1 MKCPRAPVK
10 RRISRGS
17 GRPGN
22 YAHSIRGHSWL
33 KKDGKTSCRLCGK
46 VQ

>member
-33 KKDGKTSCRLCGK
+33 KKGNETVCRLCGK
-46 VQ
+46 KQ